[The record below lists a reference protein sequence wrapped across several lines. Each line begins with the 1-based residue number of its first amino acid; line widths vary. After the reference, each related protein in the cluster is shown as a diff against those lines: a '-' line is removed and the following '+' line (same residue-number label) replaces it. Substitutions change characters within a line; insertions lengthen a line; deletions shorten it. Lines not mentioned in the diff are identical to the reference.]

1 MYICIYIHT
10 YLHTYIHTYITQ
22 STSEVAT
29 FTLGSAREKKSS
41 SEKRIYASINVEGCN
56 LDVRVRVV
64 LDILQQLLPFLYFFL
79 HKKKKRKKILQ

>member
-1 MYICIYIHT
+1 MHICIYIYIYVYMYIYT
-10 YLHTYIHTYITQ
+10 YIPSYIHTYITQ

-64 LDILQQLLPFLYFFL
+64 LDILQQLFPFL
-79 HKKKKRKKILQ
+79 